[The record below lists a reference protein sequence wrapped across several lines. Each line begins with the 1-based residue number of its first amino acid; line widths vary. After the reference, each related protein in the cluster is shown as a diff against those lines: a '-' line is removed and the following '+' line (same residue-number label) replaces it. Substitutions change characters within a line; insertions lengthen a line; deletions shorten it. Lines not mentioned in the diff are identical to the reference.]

1 MTGHLIEKTMSGIQQ
16 TRSYHMVLIEK
27 EDIWDTKNF
36 FRNEVIRIIQELSM
50 QYNSMKD
57 LEENVLEQ
65 VKQMI

>member
-1 MTGHLIEKTMSGIQQ
+1 
-16 TRSYHMVLIEK
+16 MVLIEK